1 CHQFTTVSSY
11 IELQF
16 ASSCSKPSTLF
27 PSGAIQLRSNA
38 SSMYFC
44 SFPLMCGEERKIR
57 SFLCLM
63 IYSFLF
69 YVLLLVAQ
77 DKEDLVHLEY
87 QFQMNLSRINF
98 AAYLLLR
105 PHYI

>member
-57 SFLCLM
+57 SFLFVI
-63 IYSFLF
+63 IYSFLL
-69 YVLLLVAQ
+69 YVFLLLILY
-77 DKEDLVHLEY
+77 KY
-87 QFQMNLSRINF
+87 FKQMDTFSTFLILNQSID
-98 AAYLLLR
+98 LLLIT
-105 PHYI
+105 YYT